1 MKAFIRKRDN
11 NVFVIDLKGEVDFA
25 SSEPFH
31 QTCMNKLS
39 KKNII
44 FNFKNLSFVGSDG
57 LQSFMSTMKD
67 LKQKSSL
74 QFCCVGSEFRRVF
87 AESEINDIA
96 IYEDEKSASAN
107 FENTDC

>member
-1 MKAFIRKRDN
+1 MKAFIRKNNN

-25 SSEPFH
+25 SAEPFYD
-31 QTCMNKLS
+31 TCMNKLS

-57 LQSFMSTMKD
+57 LKSFMSTMKD

-96 IYEDEKSASAN
+96 ICENEQSATAN
-107 FENTDC
+107 FETTDF